1 MKAAKVAKI
10 QSQRMGPT
18 LAQIRVLVNLP
29 QHLSATVLCAIHCI
43 TDMTTSRFV
52 RVLILVFVVSS
63 LYAQTSATL
72 SGTVTDSSGA
82 VVSAAD
88 VTIKNVDTG
97 ALRTTVTDAAGR
109 YQAPSLPIG
118 QYEIHAVKTG
128 FSEVVRSGV
137 TLVVGES
144 ATVDLSL
151 SVGQSSQQITVTGDA
166 PLVSVTT
173 ADISGLVDGQ
183 QIRDLPLNGRSFDEL
198 LTLNPGVVNFTW
210 EKFGGVGVSNSTNGN
225 NFVVS
230 GNRPQQNLF
239 LLNGIEFT
247 GAAENNMQPGGTSQQ
262 LLGVDAVAEFNL
274 LRDSY
279 GAEYGKRPGAQV
291 VIVTRGGGNEVHGS
305 VYEFLRNN
313 AMDARN
319 FFDPGSAPG
328 FERNQYGVALG
339 GPVKKDKTFLFGNFE
354 GLNQHLHQTGVDL
367 VPDNNARNGFLP
379 CALVTP
385 APSNCSAGLSLVG
398 VSTLINA
405 WPAPTP
411 GAPDFGGISEAFNN
425 PLQTIRDD
433 FGTMRLDHIVSKKDW
448 LSAIYTVDD
457 SADFTPTSFNSYTAD
472 VASLREQVASLQHT
486 HVFSPSVL
494 NSANLGYSRAGY
506 FFTGEPTPG
515 SPAASL
521 PGLLSGDPLGAL
533 VVGGSAASNPGA
545 TIALAGANNGSNLR
559 VARNIFTYEDHVAVT
574 KGRHQLS
581 VGAWFQRL
589 ESNEL
594 IALSQYGQDTFTSL
608 QTFLQGTG
616 TLLYDPTPTPLGW
629 RTLMG
634 AFYAQDAIRLS
645 PKLTL
650 TLGFRDEFDTGW
662 NEVHGRASTYTFTN
676 GVINT
681 QPNIGSSAFT
691 VNNAKF
697 LPQPRL
703 GIAWSPF
710 SNAHKTVVRAGFGMY
725 NDLQDALGYR
735 TDQNAPFNPTYS
747 LANEPVSKLP
757 VLTSAAVPAAAKLVP
772 GGVQPNLQTPTL
784 ISWSLRIQQEI
795 TSNTSLTVGYVGSH
809 GYHELL
815 GIDANEPFPVI
826 CPASPCPATY
836 PANFPVGLAGTPVPA
851 GSYYNPTATKP
862 NPALNNTWTYFSEA
876 NSSYNALQIDLTHRF
891 SNNFSARG
899 VYTWS
904 KTLDDG
910 DSVNAT
916 TSGNEPALASNPFN
930 LRADWGLG
938 NFDVRNTAAISAIYQ
953 LPFAR
958 NRLAGGWSL
967 SSVLTLQGGFPFTP
981 QLSYNPSNSG
991 DTRNPVRP
999 FVNPAFSGPVILGT
1013 PNQWFNP
1020 NAFLAPPNNSGFFG
1034 NLGRDTLIGPGLATW
1049 DLALHKDT
1057 RIREKMN
1064 LQFRPEFFNI
1074 LNRANFNTP
1083 NAVTFTPSGVS
1094 PTAGLITSTATS
1106 SRQVQLSLK
1115 LLF

>member
-1 MKAAKVAKI
+1 
-10 QSQRMGPT
+10 
-18 LAQIRVLVNLP
+18 LV
-29 QHLSATVLCAIHCI
+29 SA
-43 TDMTTSRFV
+43 
-52 RVLILVFVVSS
+52 VSS
-63 LYAQTSATL
+63 LQAQTSAAL
-72 SGTVTDSSGA
+72 SGTVTDSSHA
-82 VVSAAD
+82 VVSAAEI
-88 VTIKNVDTG
+88 TIKNLDTG
-97 ALRTTVTDAAGR
+97 AVRNTVTDSAGR
-109 YQAPSLPIG
+109 YQAPSLPVG
-118 QYEIHAVKTG
+118 QYEIHAVKAG
-128 FSEVVRSGV
+128 FTEGVRSGIN
-137 TLVVGES
+137 LVVGQS

-151 SVGQSSQQITVTGDA
+151 SVGQTSQQVTVTADA

-173 ADISGLVDGQ
+173 SDISGLVGDK
-183 QIRDLPLNGRSFDEL
+183 QIRDLPLNGRSYDEL

-225 NFVVS
+225 NFAVS

-239 LLNGIEFT
+239 LLNGVEFT

-305 VYEFLRNN
+305 VYEFLRNS
-313 AMDARN
+313 AMDARD
-319 FFDPGSAPG
+319 FFDPSSAPG
-328 FERNQYGVALG
+328 FERNQYGVSLG

-354 GLNQHLHQTGVDL
+354 GFNQHLHQTGVDL
-367 VPDNNARNGFLP
+367 VPDNNARNGSLP
-379 CALVTP
+379 CALVSP
-385 APSNCSAGLSLVG
+385 VPSGCTASGLAFVG
-398 VSTLINA
+398 VSPLINA

-433 FGTMRLDHIVSKKDW
+433 FGTARMDHIFSKKDW
-448 LSAIYTVDD
+448 LSGIYTVDD
-457 SADFTPTSFNSYTAD
+457 SADFTPTSFNAYTAD
-472 VASLREQVASLQHT
+472 VASLREQVASLHET
-486 HVFSPSVL
+486 HVFSPALL
-494 NSANLGYSRAGY
+494 NSATFGYSRAGY

-521 PGLLSGDPLGAL
+521 PGFLAGDPIGAL
-533 VVGGSAASNPGA
+533 VVGGSAASNPTA

-559 VARNIFTYEDHVAVT
+559 VARNIFTYEDSVSIT

-594 IALSQYGQDTFTSL
+594 LALSQYGQDTFTSL

-616 TLLYDPTPTPLGW
+616 TLLYDPAPTPLGW
-629 RTLMG
+629 RSTMG
-634 AFYAQDAIRLS
+634 ALYAEDAIRVT
-645 PKLTL
+645 PKLTVS
-650 TLGFRDEFDTGW
+650 LGFRDEFSNGW
-662 NEVHGRASTYTFTN
+662 NESHGRASTYAFTN

-703 GIAWSPF
+703 GIAWSPMAN
-710 SNAHKTVVRAGFGMY
+710 SHKMVVRAGFGMY

-747 LANEPVSKLP
+747 LANEPVAQLP
-757 VLTSAAVPAAAKLVP
+757 LSPTAPVPAAAKLVP

-784 ISWSLRIQQEI
+784 ISWSVRIQQEV
-795 TSNTSLTVGYVGSH
+795 TSNTALTIGYIGSH

-815 GIDANEPFPVI
+815 GIDANEPFPVV
-826 CPASPCPATY
+826 CPASPCPAIY
-836 PANFPVGLAGTPVPA
+836 PASFPAGLAGTPVPA
-851 GSYYNPTATKP
+851 GSYYNPTAIKP
-862 NPALNNTWTYFSEA
+862 NPGINNTWTYFSEA
-876 NSSYNALQIDLTHRF
+876 DSSYNALQIDVNHRF
-891 SNNFSARG
+891 SKSFSARG

-904 KTLDDG
+904 KTIDDG
-910 DSVNAT
+910 DSLNAT

-930 LRADWGLG
+930 LRADRGLA
-938 NFDVRNTAAISAIYQ
+938 NFDVRNAAAISAIYQ
-953 LPFAR
+953 LPTAR
-958 NRLAGGWSL
+958 NRLATGWSL

-999 FVNPAFSGPVILGT
+999 FVNPAFTGPVILGT

-1020 NAFLAPPNNSGFFG
+1020 AAFLAPPNNSGFFG

-1049 DLALHKDT
+1049 DLAVHKDT
-1057 RIREKMN
+1057 RLREKLN
-1064 LQFRPEFFNI
+1064 LQFRAEFFNI
-1074 LNRANFNTP
+1074 LNHANFNTP
-1083 NAVTFTPSGVS
+1083 NAVTFTPTGVS